1 MVISKSRGVK
11 SKFDISIELPTKTI
25 KRLYYYI
32 VNRFFISEVIIWSN
46 ILQIPIFYSVQELT
60 SISLYKFGSWFGS
73 STVLAIIEILTIS
86 SLVEKQS

>member
-1 MVISKSRGVK
+1 M
-11 SKFDISIELPTKTI
+11 FDISIELSTKTV

-46 ILQIPIFYSVQELT
+46 ILQISIFYCVQELT

-73 STVLAIIEILTIS
+73 STVLAAIEILTIS
-86 SLVEKQS
+86 SLVEKQSW

>member
-1 MVISKSRGVK
+1 M
-11 SKFDISIELPTKTI
+11 FDISNELSTKTI
-25 KRLYYYI
+25 KRLFYYI

-60 SISLYKFGSWFGS
+60 SISLYKFVSWFGS

>member
-1 MVISKSRGVK
+1 M
-11 SKFDISIELPTKTI
+11 FDISNELSTKTI
-25 KRLYYYI
+25 KRLYFINY
-32 VNRFFISEVIIWSN
+32 NRFFISEVIIWSN

-86 SLVEKQS
+86 SPVEKQS

>member
-1 MVISKSRGVK
+1 
-11 SKFDISIELPTKTI
+11 
-25 KRLYYYI
+25 
-32 VNRFFISEVIIWSN
+32 VIIWSN

-86 SLVEKQS
+86 SLVEKQSW

>member
-1 MVISKSRGVK
+1 MVARRAHNPKVAGSSPA
-11 SKFDISIELPTKTI
+11 LATKTI

-46 ILQIPIFYSVQELT
+46 ILQIPIFYSVQEPT

>member
-1 MVISKSRGVK
+1 MVARRAHNPKVAGSSPA
-11 SKFDISIELPTKTI
+11 LATKTI

-60 SISLYKFGSWFGS
+60 SISLYKLGSWFGS

>member
-1 MVISKSRGVK
+1 VSIKSFGVRLM
-11 SKFDISIELPTKTI
+11 FDISIELSTKTI